1 MSAKDIFHNTVKIAL
16 EKDNWLITHDPLSFE
31 LTEKVKV
38 RIDLSAEKLITA
50 EKDNQKIAVEV
61 KSFIG
66 LSAISEFHTAIG
78 EFLNYK
84 VVLTQKDPH
93 RILYLAIS
101 QDIYEGFFLDSFIQT
116 VLQTYDIKLLVFDV
130 KREEIL
136 LWKH

>member
-1 MSAKDIFHNTVKIAL
+1 MSAREVFHNTVKIAL
-16 EKDNWLITHDPLSFE
+16 EKENWQITHDPLSFE

-38 RIDLSAEKLITA
+38 RIDLGAEKLITA

-66 LSAISEFHTAIG
+66 LSAISEFHLAIG
-78 EFLNYK
+78 QFLNYK
-84 VVLTQKDPH
+84 VVLTQKDPQ

-101 QDIYEGFFLDSFIQT
+101 QDIYEEFFLDSFIQT
-116 VLQTYDIKLLVFDV
+116 VLKTYEIKLLVFDV

-136 LWKH
+136 LWKS

>member
-38 RIDLSAEKLITA
+38 RIDLSVEKLITA

-78 EFLNYK
+78 QFLNYK

>member
-1 MSAKDIFHNTVKIAL
+1 MSAKDFFHNAVRLAL
-16 EKDNWLITHDPLSFE
+16 EKDGWLITDDPLSFE

-38 RIDLSAEKLITA
+38 RIDLGAERLITA
-50 EKDNQKIAVEV
+50 QKGNQKIAVEV

-78 EFLNYK
+78 QFLNYK
-84 VVLTQKDPH
+84 VVLTQKDPQ

>member
-1 MSAKDIFHNTVKIAL
+1 MSAKDFFHNAVRLAL
-16 EKDNWLITHDPLSFE
+16 EKDNWLITHNPLSFE

-38 RIDLSAEKLITA
+38 RIDLGAEKLITA

-78 EFLNYK
+78 QFLNYK
-84 VVLTQKDPH
+84 VVLTQKDPQ

-136 LWKH
+136 LWKS

>member
-1 MSAKDIFHNTVKIAL
+1 MSAKDFFHKAVRLAL
-16 EKDNWLITHDPLSFE
+16 EKDNWLITHDPLSCE

-38 RIDLSAEKLITA
+38 RIDLGAEKLITA

-78 EFLNYK
+78 QFLNYK

-101 QDIYEGFFLDSFIQT
+101 EDIYEGFFLDSFIQT

-136 LWKH
+136 LWKS

>member
-1 MSAKDIFHNTVKIAL
+1 M
-16 EKDNWLITHDPLSFE
+16 SFE

-38 RIDLSAEKLITA
+38 RIDLGAEKLITA
-50 EKDNQKIAVEV
+50 EKDNKKIAVEV

-66 LSAISEFHTAIG
+66 LSAIFEFHLAIG
-78 EFLNYK
+78 QFLNYK
-84 VVLTQKDPH
+84 VVLTQKDPQ

-116 VLQTYDIKLLVFDV
+116 VLQTYEIKLLVFDA

-136 LWKH
+136 LWIN

>member
-1 MSAKDIFHNTVKIAL
+1 MSAKDFFHNAVRLAL
-16 EKDNWLITHDPLSFE
+16 EKDGWLITDDPLSFK
-31 LTEKVKV
+31 LTENVKV
-38 RIDLSAEKLITA
+38 RIDLGAEKLITA

-78 EFLNYK
+78 QFLNYK

-101 QDIYEGFFLDSFIQT
+101 EDIYEGFFLDSFIQT
-116 VLQTYDIKLLVFDV
+116 VLQTYEIKLLVFDV
-130 KREEIL
+130 KKEEIL
-136 LWKH
+136 LWKP